1 MSTNSRNSEGIRLKR
16 EPTDQQWKFIDCA
29 AREQLFGGAKR
40 GGKSVAIGIKAFYLS
55 YFFPGNRGL
64 LFRRDLTDL
73 KDTTLFEFFQTIP
86 IELLDTTFGNGTGH
100 NKGDKE
106 VRTKT
111 IVPGVSSSILYRGL
125 GDMTQQDLD
134 KIKSLNVGWIAGD
147 EISEVPEAQYL
158 MLNAQLTWVL
168 PDGRRPPYQAFHGSN
183 PEPGWVEKKWIK
195 QSPLPPDLA
204 FIPSLPRQ
212 NPHLP
217 PGWEDAL
224 RRDYDPDWVRK
235 YLDGS
240 WEVVEGQYFE
250 ELDGLV
256 HDFREEWLTRQF
268 IEKLKLVLSIDHAET
283 GYIVG
288 TVNGFDQYDNQYVL
302 SEWYEEGQLISTACK
317 SISEMCEEFV
327 TKDGQDWRDRF
338 SLSLIDPETIART
351 LEQGNIKQAVISA
364 YQNGGAGEVRNP
376 QYAIPCT
383 PAWNALELGLQHLK
397 QRLHKVSIH
406 HHPILGVPNAPHIYI
421 CRPRCPKTWDD
432 FRSCRKKVMIS
443 GKVRFLGR
451 DHGLDTVRYA
461 SNSQIHDPN
470 DPNFLSSGQDMSR
483 MDSLNRKARSSH
495 ITWLRNWDKKAR
507 QESGT
512 GDGGSW
518 Y

>member
-1 MSTNSRNSEGIRLKR
+1 MASSGVRLKR
-16 EPTDQQWKFIDCA
+16 EPTNQQLKFIDSD

-64 LFRRDLTDL
+64 IFRRDLTDL
-73 KDTTLFEFFQTIP
+73 KDTTLFEFFQTVP
-86 IELLDTTFGNGTGH
+86 LEHLDTTFGNGTGH

-147 EISEVPEAQYL
+147 ELSEVPEAQYN

-183 PEPGWVEKKWIK
+183 PEPGWVEAKWIK
-195 QSPLPPDLA
+195 QKPLPPGLA
-204 FIPSLPRQ
+204 FIPSLPRD

-217 PGWEDAL
+217 PGWEEML
-224 RRDYDPDWVRK
+224 RQQYDPEWVRK

-240 WEVVEGQYFE
+240 WEVIEGQYFD
-250 ELDGLV
+250 ELSPLI
-256 HDFREEWLTRQF
+256 HDFKEEWITPEFLS
-268 IEKLKLVLSIDHAET
+268 KLKLVLSHDHAET
-283 GYIVG
+283 GWIVG

-302 SEWYEEGQLISTACK
+302 SEWYMENQLISSACK
-317 SISEMCEEFV
+317 GMCEMCEEFV
-327 TKDGQDWRDRF
+327 TDDRLWRDRF
-338 SLSLIDPETIART
+338 GLCLTDPETLAKT
-351 LEQGNIKQAVISA
+351 LEQGNIKQAVITA
-364 YQNGGAGEVRNP
+364 YQNGGAGEAVNRA
-376 QYAIPCT
+376 YGIPFV

-397 QRLHKVSIH
+397 QRLHCVPIH
-406 HHPILGVPNAPHIYI
+406 HHPVLGVPNAPHLYI
-421 CRPRCPKTWDD
+421 CRSRCPNTWGD
-432 FRSCRKKVMIS
+432 FRSCRKKVLVS

-461 SNSQIHDPN
+461 SNSQIHDTF
-470 DPNFLSSGQDMSR
+470 DPNFLSSEQDMSG
-483 MDSLNRKARSSH
+483 MDALNRKARSSH
-495 ITWLRNWDKKAR
+495 VLWLRNWDR
-507 QESGT
+507 QCRRESDSQDPGS
-512 GDGGSW
+512 GSW
-518 Y
+518 F